1 MRSRAPRRSRLG
13 SKEVELREKALG
25 DRADALDKREAD
37 IAADAARRSA
47 ELDDRQAAIEAREAN
62 LKDRAARVAAA
73 MSAA

>member
-1 MRSRAPRRSRLG
+1 MRSRAPKRSRLG

-62 LKDRAARVAAA
+62 LKDRVHGSPRR
-73 MSAA
+73 